1 MVFLGFMQFSVLSLC
16 FIILTTFPYEV
27 SSRVSFGRSH
37 NGVNPLLDDGICSSA
52 VIVHGY
58 KCQELQVIR

>member
-16 FIILTTFPYEV
+16 LLVLTTFPYQA
-27 SSRVSFGRSH
+27 SSRVSFGRNQ
-37 NGVNPLLDDGICSSA
+37 NGVNPHVDDGICASA

-58 KCQELQVIR
+58 KCQELQVIT